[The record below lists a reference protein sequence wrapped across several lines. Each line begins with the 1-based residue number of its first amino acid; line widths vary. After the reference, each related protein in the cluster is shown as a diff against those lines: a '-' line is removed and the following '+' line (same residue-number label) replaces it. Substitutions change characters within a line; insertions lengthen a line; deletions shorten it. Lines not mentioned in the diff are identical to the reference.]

1 MTTAFYLIVF
11 ILLMTIATAFA
22 FAPIRKAAAWLLVPY
37 MVWLSFAAILNFQ
50 IDQRNPD
57 AETLV
62 PTAASTQIG

>member
-1 MTTAFYLIVF
+1 LAKARF
-11 ILLMTIATAFA
+11 AFA

-62 PTAASTQIG
+62 PAAASTQIR